1 MKNLKNINKAQAVKY
16 LMLLILVIL
25 SVTVFA
31 AKKGFFDGSYMSGD
45 DPIEKAGQT
54 AEYAGMAL
62 AGIITI
68 IGLVMVNKNNFNWVE
83 TIMMLIGGFILFLVI
98 PGIMKKA
105 IPASGSM
112 IDRDMVQSSI
122 SYTAVKAKSLKHILS
137 ENMIDTDMVQSC
149 ISCTTEKV
157 NSFIS

>member
-1 MKNLKNINKAQAVKY
+1 MKNLKNINKTQAVKY

-31 AKKGFFDGSYMSGD
+31 AKKGFFDQSYMSGD
-45 DPIEKAGQT
+45 DPIEKAAQT

-83 TIMMLIGGFILFLVI
+83 TIMVLIGGFVLFLVI

-105 IPASGSM
+105 VPASGSM
-112 IDRDMVQSSI
+112 ID
-122 SYTAVKAKSLKHILS
+122 
-137 ENMIDTDMVQSC
+137 TDMVQNT
-149 ISCTTEKV
+149 ISYTTAKTQMLLM
-157 NSFIS
+157 NCRC